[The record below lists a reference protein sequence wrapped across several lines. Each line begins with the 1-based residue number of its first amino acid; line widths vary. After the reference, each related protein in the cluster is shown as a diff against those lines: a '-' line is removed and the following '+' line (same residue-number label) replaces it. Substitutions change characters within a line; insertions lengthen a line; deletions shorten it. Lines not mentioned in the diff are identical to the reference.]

1 MRECAEGVEMDIERL
16 KRTKEMLERGLDTNN
31 NLREAIISV
40 CKSIIDEDKVS
51 RIPVVTERLFSFES
65 FEDWQDLAV
74 TRFDQFNVSAQ
85 NTICVDSAGRLCF
98 FGEHFR
104 IAEEQK
110 TYPITVYKRA

>member
-1 MRECAEGVEMDIERL
+1 MRECAEGVEVDIERL

-65 FEDWQDLAV
+65 FEDWQESNGA
-74 TRFDQFNVSAQ
+74 RFYQFNVSSQ
-85 NTICVDSAGRLCF
+85 NTICIDSAGRLCF
-98 FGEHFR
+98 YGQHFR
-104 IAEEQK
+104 IAEEQQ
-110 TYPITVYKRA
+110 TFPVTVYKRA